1 MIEVD
6 SEFDKEIKDE
16 EGNIVDIIDMEET
29 FMSNDTQVEHNDDY
43 YKPEYYPKDI
53 DVDFTE
59 ELLMETKN
67 NLNDMRGQIIEKCN
81 DILSKGYWTEE
92 NNQELKILKEK
103 YTAYYN
109 SIKRLVEN
117 ERQFSIK
124 KQLEE
129 IQANMVPATVEG
141 ILNILTDN
149 GTKCWIYKDDDG
161 NVLLDMQSIPQLT
174 ILLNQLFLIA
184 ADEDGESSI
193 KLTPKLIEL
202 ISTTIVLT
210 AEHIIL
216 DGYISQSGGNFKL
229 DNQGNMEVQDLNVIG
244 DFSCENLNFENIGNT
259 KYPSVLDGSMTI
271 YVNETNGDDESKL
284 NEGSIFKSLSGAL
297 KKIPKNLNGKT
308 LNIVLQ
314 TDLIEN
320 ISIEYFMTGKINI
333 FFNGHA
339 LYGYYKKRFNYA
351 KITCYGGTIDDHTC
365 KIGTISPSVGY
376 GTINISYSVFNS
388 DSPCTYMYSMKIVG
402 ATNLASGCSN
412 SAAIGCSDNGYI
424 YTSSIAIANNVDY
437 GFRTETEGKIY
448 NNDSTG
454 VAKKYGFCAVR
465 GGEISL
471 SNLKHCGGKTQDT
484 YDSSGGEVRKHDAT
498 FDSNEITVEPPT
510 IPLPTDEQTVTYS
523 STYGDTYRT
532 TFNSW
537 RKAGLVVEGD
547 GSSYG
552 AGVNRGYW
560 FFGNQFNELKGYD
573 ISKVVL
579 KIKRAKLGTWGSQ
592 GTLKLAYHEYSEKPT
607 IPTSLTYFKSITIPA
622 WDDTYYSFTITDINV
637 LEGIKSGTIKGFGL
651 YDDTGAYIGC
661 SGSAKVTITYE

>member
-1 MIEVD
+1 MLGESDFEKI
-6 SEFDKEIKDE
+6 IRDE
-16 EGNIVDIIDMEET
+16 NGDIVDIIDTEEV
-29 FMSNDTQVEHNDDY
+29 FMSENQEVEHDESY
-43 YKPEYYPKDI
+43 YKAEYYPKDI
-53 DVDFTE
+53 DVDSTE
-59 ELLMETKN
+59 ELLIESKN
-67 NLNDMRGQIIEKCN
+67 GFNNIKEQIVNKCIDMIN
-81 DILSKGYWTEE
+81 KGYWTGEDNE
-92 NNQELKILKEK
+92 TLKILREQ
-103 YTAYYN
+103 YYSYYN
-109 SIKRLVEN
+109 SIRKIDKDGQVK
-117 ERQFSIK
+117 FIK
-124 KQLEE
+124 EE
-129 IQANMVPATVEG
+129 LQKIKSTMVKATKED

-161 NVLLDMQSIPQLT
+161 NVLLDIQSIPQLT

-216 DGYISQSGGNFKL
+216 DGYVSQSGGNFKL

-244 DFSCENLNFENIGNT
+244 DFSCESLNFENIGNA

-284 NEGSIFKSLSGAL
+284 NEGSIFKSLSGAF

-314 TDLIEN
+314 TDLIGN

-333 FFNGHA
+333 FFNGHT

-351 KITCYGGTIDDHTC
+351 KITCYGGTIDDYTC
-365 KIGTISPSVGY
+365 KIGTIYPSVGY

-388 DSPCTYMYSMKIVG
+388 ASPCTYMYSMKIVG

-471 SNLKHCGGKTQDT
+471 SNLIHCGGKTQDT
-484 YDSSGGEVRKHDAT
+484 YENSGGEVRKHDAT

-510 IPLPTDEQTVTYS
+510 ISSPTDEQTVTYS
-523 STYGDTYRT
+523 STSGDTYRT

-537 RKAGLVVEGD
+537 RKAGLVVEGN
-547 GSSYG
+547 GSIYG

-573 ISKVVL
+573 ISKIVL

-607 IPTSLTYFKSITIPA
+607 TPTSLTYFKSITIPA
-622 WDDTYYSFTITDINV
+622 WDDTYHSFTITDSNV
-637 LEGIKSGTIKGFGL
+637 LAGIKNGTIKGFGL

-661 SGSAKVTITYE
+661 SSSAKVTITYS